1 MIYKKIVISITLYNH
16 FNFNMSYNITY
27 NVPSYAQYITK
38 QELSYTLGEINTNDF
53 FNSLTFIIEDSRY
66 AGPGNTAN
74 NNSTIRMINSLN
86 NNLQE
91 LQATITENT
100 YYNLNSTQREI
111 LHNTMMIMRTT
122 IRCMREKHRDK
133 TEDLKYENRISEYIQ
148 QIQQNGNPFI
158 FDEINISTNINKT
171 IEDNYTNRHNNFTTL
186 DIYNSSNFS
195 ELLRSEDDNDL
206 HTSDINNEDINNGT
220 IFNAV
225 EIRETQEHNTLRN
238 NRQNIRNEPIGLGDI
253 FDSDRFDEILPLNRL
268 TNITIRN
275 ETKDIEEDNNF
286 DFEEITILKNKK

>member
-1 MIYKKIVISITLYNH
+1 MIYKKIVINITLYNH

-27 NVPSYAQYITK
+27 NVPSYAQYITQ

-186 DIYNSSNFS
+186 DIYNSSNFG
-195 ELLRSEDDNDL
+195 ELLRSEDDDNS
-206 HTSDINNEDINNGT
+206 HTKDISDEDING
-220 IFNAV
+220 IDFNVV
-225 EIRETQEHNTLRN
+225 ETREIQQHNTTIDS
-238 NRQNIRNEPIGLGDI
+238 RQNTRSEHIGLINI
-253 FDSDRFDEILPLNRL
+253 FDSDRLDEILPLNRL

-275 ETKDIEEDNNF
+275 ETRDVEEDNDF

>member
-1 MIYKKIVISITLYNH
+1 
-16 FNFNMSYNITY
+16 MSYNITY
-27 NVPSYAQYITK
+27 KVPSYAQYITK

-66 AGPGNTAN
+66 AGPGNTAH

-111 LHNTMMIMRTT
+111 LHNTMIIMRTT

-195 ELLRSEDDNDL
+195 ELLESEDDDNS
-206 HTSDINNEDINNGT
+206 HTKDISDEDIDNST
-220 IFNAV
+220 IFNTV
-225 EIRETQEHNTLRN
+225 ETREIQQHNTTIDS
-238 NRQNIRNEPIGLGDI
+238 RQNTRSEHIGLIDI
-253 FDSDRFDEILPLNRL
+253 FDSDRLDELLSLNTL
-268 TNITIRN
+268 TNITTRN
-275 ETKDIEEDNNF
+275 ETNDIEKDNDF

>member
-16 FNFNMSYNITY
+16 FDFNMSYNITY
-27 NVPSYAQYITK
+27 KVPSYAQYITK

-66 AGPGNTAN
+66 AGPGNTAH

-171 IEDNYTNRHNNFTTL
+171 IKNNCIDKYNDFTTL
-186 DIYNSSNFS
+186 NIYNSSNFG
-195 ELLRSEDDNDL
+195 ELLESEDNDNS
-206 HTSDINNEDINNGT
+206 HTNDISDEDINS
-220 IFNAV
+220 IDFNVV
-225 EIRETQEHNTLRN
+225 ETREIQQHNTTIDR
-238 NRQNIRNEPIGLGDI
+238 RQNTRSEHIGLIDI
-253 FDSDRFDEILPLNRL
+253 FDFDRFDEILPLNRL

-275 ETKDIEEDNNF
+275 KTNDIEKDNDF